1 MANVFGTDND
11 EDLIGTAGA
20 DVLYALAGKD
30 RLYAKAGNDTLYGG
44 DGNDLLDGMEGADVM
59 YGGAGNDSYRVDS
72 VGDVVNE
79 DQITGIDDGGVD
91 LVTSWI
97 SYSLGAFLENLTLSG
112 AETIDG
118 TGNGLANKIKGNDA
132 ANVLDG
138 GAGNDTISGG
148 AGDDLLIG
156 GIGADTL
163 DGGLGSDTFGFA
175 DASSGLDRISD
186 FGASDF
192 LGVVESGFGLGLG
205 AGIVIDGGGRRS
217 LDPTYFATISG
228 SKNLQGTAT
237 GHGQFLYNTT
247 TRQVLWDSDGS
258 GTQAGIALATLN
270 AGATL
275 TAAQFA
281 LIGDLSA
288 APLRVSVADAA
299 VVTEGSGA
307 RLAFKISLS
316 AVPSEDVVV
325 TYSTVAGTATSG
337 ADFAALVGAQAT
349 IAAGTTWT
357 TVYVDLLDD
366 TLLEQIETLS
376 LQIDS
381 AVTAITGTNVALSR
395 SLATGSIEDDETP
408 APPAIVQIIDTRPIG
423 STDPSGLAWISST
436 GRFMLSD
443 SEVEESPF
451 NRSDNLFQLQ
461 PDGTLVTDYSLLSFT
476 DEPTGLAYNATLDRL
491 YITDDDNYAV
501 YWVDPDNPT
510 IKLGQFLTQPLG
522 AIDPEDIAVDPD
534 NGRLFIVNGLDR
546 RIIETDATGS
556 TVFSNIQLSTLI
568 ADPEALAYD
577 NVNDVFYVGGGFSS
591 NFWVVD
597 RSGNIIR
604 EFDIFDDYRNPVND
618 SRVHVKD
625 LEIAPTS
632 DPNDAATEMSLYV
645 LDYGNSHVND
655 GRIFE
660 VRLSDPLLF

>member
-11 EDLIGTAGA
+11 EDLIGTASA

-30 RLYAKAGNDTLYGG
+30 RLYAKGGNDTLYGG

-72 VGDVVNE
+72 VGDVVIE
-79 DQITGIDDGGVD
+79 DQVTGIDDGGVD

-97 SYSLGAFLENLTLSG
+97 SYSLGAFVENLTLSG
-112 AETIDG
+112 AEMIDG

-163 DGGLGSDTFGFA
+163 DGGMGSDTFGFA

-205 AGIVIDGGGRRS
+205 AGIVIDGAGRRS

-258 GTQAGIALATLN
+258 GAQAGIALATLN
-270 AGATL
+270 TGATL

-337 ADFAALVGAQAT
+337 ADFAGLVGAQAT

-357 TVYVDLLDD
+357 TVYVDLVDD
-366 TLLEQIETLS
+366 ALLEQLETLS

-381 AVTAITGTNVALSR
+381 AATAITGTNVALSR
-395 SLATGSIEDDETP
+395 SLATGSIADDETP

-534 NGRLFIVNGLDR
+534 NGHLFIVNGLDR